1 MIFLTDVLT
10 LEKITDFTRKFQQY
24 ERPRLDTYFRYYDGN
39 QDIMR
44 KIVKDKSKPCNKIVT
59 NFCYNIVGNYQG
71 YLTGQDITYTSP
83 QDISAIADILSYN
96 DVRTEDNELLK
107 QALIYGRAF
116 EVCYI
121 DEDTKQRF
129 KVLDSRECIPV
140 YDNTLNQNLL
150 CVIRY
155 YPVDTFDM
163 TKGYNVDIYY
173 ANKIEHYLM
182 NSGFTTL
189 QFVSD
194 EPHFYNQV
202 PIVVF
207 SLNQDEKSIF
217 DKVMTL
223 QDAYNNLLSSE
234 VDDFQAFCDAYLVMK
249 GVTAEPE
256 DIQSMKEN
264 RVLLVG
270 EMGEV
275 SYLNKAI
282 NDTQIENMLNNI
294 EKQIHTISNSPD
306 FTDDAFGTASGIA
319 MKYKLLGF
327 ENTAGGIVANMTKAL
342 QKRIELICAI
352 LGMTEGESMW
362 RDIEINFT
370 RNLPVDLAETANL
383 INTLKGTVSDKTL
396 LSLLPFVSDVDKELE
411 MVEETKQK
419 NMELYSF
426 NQNITEEE
434 TDE

>member
-1 MIFLTDVLT
+1 MTFLTDVLT
-10 LEKITDFTRKFQQY
+10 LEKIIDFTHKFQQY
-24 ERPRLDTYFRYYDGN
+24 ERPRLDTYFRYYDGDQN
-39 QDIMR
+39 IMR
-44 KIVKDKSKPCNKIVT
+44 KTVKDTTKPCNRIVT

-83 QDISAIADILSYN
+83 QDISAIADVLSYN

-140 YDNTLNQNLL
+140 YSNTLNQDLL

-155 YPVDTFDM
+155 YAVDVFDM

-189 QFVSD
+189 QFVGD

-207 SLNQDEKSIF
+207 ALNQEEKSIF

-270 EMGEV
+270 DMGEV
-275 SYLNKAI
+275 SYLNKQI
-282 NDTQIENMLNNI
+282 SDTQIENMLTNI

-327 ENTAGGIVANMTKAL
+327 ENTAGAIVANMTKAL

-362 RDIEINFT
+362 RDVEITFT

-419 NMELYSF
+419 NIELYGF
-426 NQNITEEE
+426 NQNTEEE